1 MASIRRKAKNQGMFV
16 FDPTSSIRLARRA
29 DKLKL
34 SKGKFTNSKERKKK
48 LIRK

>member
-48 LIRK
+48 SIRK